1 MTDDRAAH
9 LAYKCALVTSSIY
22 VLPYRHR
29 RIKAG
34 LEWQKQRDDNHISAA
49 ETAHKIVHERM
60 GLDSLLY
67 PVEIVGLKDG
77 TALHLDDVDPGDFKG
92 GGFTSLSQKIARGKA
107 AHSSNMTNI
116 VGRSDVVQGQAMV
129 REVMAKDFGQ
139 EVLTGV
145 AAAAV
150 AGDIVKIDPSD
161 APIVPRG
168 KQSTSM
174 RSGTS
179 RFPEETTAP
188 TKAGPTGTAG
198 SRPGQTTRER
208 NLLGPEV
215 DEYDVAPRHAG
226 RASTE
231 RLDLNVQDDAVRTS
245 RLKAFPTMSSGTER
259 LQARPSLQDGAVRR
273 MDAPAGV
280 DMAQV
285 TNGRNDAIRRSGT
298 DLLKLDVNDA
308 ALRREQGAANAG
320 ATSLRNSTARFPIA
334 AGGRDETQLMDS
346 IVGGPAAVL
355 KLDPEDTATRNR
367 VSNNGAALSRAATGR
382 GSNTNITKGQ
392 QASKTQPQPTPSQSS
407 LRRVSS
413 VSSTGSTRAKTPT
426 SLATNARAKPESTM
440 PSGAKER
447 PASASNRASRSTTGS
462 SQPRISSAASTSAR
476 SKQPPPPTMSPP
488 AVSAPATARPPPS
501 KEFLSIEE
509 EMRKLGL

>member
-1 MTDDRAAH
+1 M
-9 LAYKCALVTSSIY
+9 
-22 VLPYRHR
+22 
-29 RIKAG
+29 
-34 LEWQKQRDDNHISAA
+34 
-49 ETAHKIVHERM
+49 AHKIAHERM
-60 GLDSLLY
+60 GLDSLLD

-92 GGFTSLSQKIARGKA
+92 GGFTSLSQKVARGKA
-107 AHSSNMTNI
+107 TNSSNMTNI
-116 VGRSDVVQGQAMV
+116 VGRSDIVQGQAMV
-129 REVMAKDFGQ
+129 REVMAKEFGQ

-179 RFPEETTAP
+179 RFPEETTTTAAT
-188 TKAGPTGTAG
+188 TKAGPTG
-198 SRPGQTTRER
+198 RPNQTTRER
-208 NLLGPEV
+208 HLLGPEV
-215 DEYDVAPRHAG
+215 DEYDIAPRQAG

-245 RLKAFPTMSSGTER
+245 RVKAFPTMSSGTER
-259 LQARPSLQDGAVRR
+259 LQARPNLKDDAVRR

-280 DMAQV
+280 DMTQV
-285 TNGRNDAIRRSGT
+285 ASERNDAIRRSGT

-320 ATSLRNSTARFPIA
+320 ATSLRNSAARFPIA

-367 VSNNGAALSRAATGR
+367 VANNGAALSRAATGR

-392 QASKTQPQPTPSQSS
+392 QAIKAQQPPTTSQSS

-413 VSSTGSTRAKTPT
+413 ASSTGSTRAKTPT
-426 SLATNARAKPESTM
+426 SLATNTRAKPESTVTT
-440 PSGAKER
+440 GAKER

-462 SQPRISSAASTSAR
+462 SQPRINATTSSSVR
-476 SKQPPPPTMSPP
+476 SKPPPTMSPP